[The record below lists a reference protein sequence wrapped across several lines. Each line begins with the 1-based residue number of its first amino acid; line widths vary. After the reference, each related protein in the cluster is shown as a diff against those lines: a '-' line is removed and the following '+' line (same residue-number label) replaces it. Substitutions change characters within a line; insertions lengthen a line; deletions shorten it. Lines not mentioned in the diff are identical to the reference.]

1 MSSSTGRSA
10 DARRPFSV
18 AAPAAEIELEGHVVE
33 LGELRRAG
41 NPAPRPRLRQRGDR
55 QMRLLEQRPSLFMT
69 NWCVS
74 TVAAPHF
81 FRKNWT
87 AEELYQFPHDLV
99 GERPA
104 GGWMRPRRAS
114 RSKRSIPEAAKIP
127 KPPAGARPRD
137 TR

>member
-18 AAPAAEIELEGHVVE
+18 ATPAAEIELEGHVVE
-33 LGELRRAG
+33 LGKLRRAG

-69 NWCVS
+69 NWRVS

-99 GERPA
+99 GERRA
-104 GGWMRPRRAS
+104 GGVDAAQARVAKQTLDPRGGED
-114 RSKRSIPEAAKIP
+114 PEAAGQGP
-127 KPPAGARPRD
+127 S
-137 TR
+137 

>member
-1 MSSSTGRSA
+1 MSSSTRRSA

-33 LGELRRAG
+33 LGKLRRAG

-69 NWCVS
+69 NWRVS

-87 AEELYQFPHDLV
+87 AEELYQFPCDLV
-99 GERPA
+99 GERRA
-104 GGWMRPRRAS
+104 GGVDATQARVAKQTLDPRGGED
-114 RSKRSIPEAAKIP
+114 PEAA
-127 KPPAGARPRD
+127 GQGRPRD